1 MANTVALSSVRPP
14 AGAIARLVDGHPA
27 FRHWTPGQLGQLE
40 GHCRLQRVGGGDLL
54 LQRGSLDPFVIFLL
68 EGQLLLS
75 DGTSS
80 REVTADCSDAGFPV
94 ARLRP
99 ALFDVSAREPSRLL
113 LVERSVL
120 ARLTEQGSQPAR
132 RVRFDLFAPPVS
144 GSWQDHPLVAEL
156 YRAMEAGQ
164 LRLPVIPNIALKIQ
178 KALENEDYEVRDIAR
193 ILAADPVVSARLLQL
208 ANSPVFKG
216 MSSCDSIQSAVV
228 RLGINK
234 VRNLVLALSS
244 SQLFQTDEP
253 LIRKQLGAVW
263 RHLLVVGALTAVL
276 ARRVAALDS
285 DLALLVGLL
294 HEIGKIPIL
303 QAAARYPD
311 LMQNPGLLQDILSA
325 LGPSLS
331 MATLEQWQIAPPVV
345 QAAERQHQW
354 SYEHDGPT
362 DYSDLL
368 IVAHVYSYKSA
379 PEQLSLPP
387 LTEVPAFRCI
397 TGSDLSAQESLEIL
411 READAESR
419 ALKQLL
425 TG

>member
-1 MANTVALSSVRPP
+1 MPESVALSDVRPP
-14 AGAIARLVDGHPA
+14 TGAIQRLVDGHPA
-27 FRHWTPGQLGQLE
+27 FRNWSAEQLAELE
-40 GHCRLQRVGGGDLL
+40 GHCRLQRAGAGDLL
-54 LQRGSLDPFVIFLL
+54 LQRGALDPFVMFLL

-75 DGTSS
+75 DGTTS
-80 REVTADCSDAGFPV
+80 RRVLAGSSDAGFPV

-99 ALFDVSAREPSRLL
+99 ALFDVAAEEPSRLL

-120 ARLTEQGSQPAR
+120 ARLTEQGSRPAQ

-144 GSWQDHPLVAEL
+144 GSWQDHPLVPEL
-156 YRAMEAGQ
+156 YRATENGQ
-164 LRLPVIPNIALKIQ
+164 LRLPVIPNVALKIRR
-178 KALENEDYEVRDIAR
+178 ALENDDYEIRDIAR

-253 LIRKQLGAVW
+253 LIRKQLSAVW
-263 RHLLVVGALTAVL
+263 RHLLVVGSLTAVM
-276 ARRVAALDS
+276 ARRVDALDS

-311 LMQNPGLLQDILSA
+311 LMTNAGLLQDILSA
-325 LGPSLS
+325 LGPQIS
-331 MATLEQWQIAPPVV
+331 MATLKEWQIAEPVV

-354 SYEHDGPT
+354 SYEHDGGA

-368 IVAHVYSYKSA
+368 IVAHVYGHKSS
-379 PEQLSLPP
+379 PDQPPLPP
-387 LTEVPAFRCI
+387 LTEVPAFSRI
-397 TGSDLSAQESLEIL
+397 TGTELTAQQSLEIL